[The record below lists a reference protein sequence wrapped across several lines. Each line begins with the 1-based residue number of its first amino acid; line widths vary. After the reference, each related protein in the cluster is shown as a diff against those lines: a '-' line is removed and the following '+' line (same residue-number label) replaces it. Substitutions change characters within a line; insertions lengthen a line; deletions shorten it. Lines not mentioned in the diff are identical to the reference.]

1 MTLEKHNEK
10 QEIIFIDL
18 DDHRPY
24 VLICIYI
31 SAKNV
36 THQVVLFLPRF
47 MEINLLR
54 HGRGDGHAHDMIMPF
69 FFYYYY
75 YYHYYLLNT
84 ILPYP
89 FFFFLLKIIISVI
102 VLAMYRFVVTNLKE
116 GWASVTWS
124 CYVIFI
130 SCQNSKY
137 FDLS

>member
-1 MTLEKHNEK
+1 MLHLKLGEVYDGPTAFYVVDEKT
-10 QEIIFIDL
+10 I
-18 DDHRPY
+18 
-24 VLICIYI
+24 LIKGFTYDGKGPDAFFWAGTSKSP
-31 SAKNV
+31 SAS
-36 THQVVLFLPRF
+36 Q
-47 MEINLLR
+47 
-54 HGRGDGHAHDMIMPF
+54 G
-69 FFYYYY
+69 
-75 YYHYYLLNT
+75 T

>member
-1 MTLEKHNEK
+1 
-10 QEIIFIDL
+10 
-18 DDHRPY
+18 
-24 VLICIYI
+24 
-31 SAKNV
+31 
-36 THQVVLFLPRF
+36 

-54 HGRGDGHAHDMIMPF
+54 DGRGDGHAHDMIMPF
-69 FFYYYY
+69 FLLF
-75 YYHYYLLNT
+75 YHYYLLNT

-89 FFFFLLKIIISVI
+89 FFFLLKIIISII
-102 VLAMYRFVVTNLKE
+102 VLAMYRFVITNLKE